1 MWKEVEALQLRT
13 MLSEGPEIW
22 EHSGGW
28 ELEFVF
34 AAHAHGH
41 IPGFLMVCLKGLKVT
56 TG

>member
-34 AAHAHGH
+34 VAHGH